1 MLLSPHFSFEEMTK
15 TSKPISN
22 HITDA
27 NNFFVMFNL
36 ARLCSLILEP
46 LRIELRK
53 PLIINS
59 GYRNKAVNL
68 AVGGVSNSYHTKGL
82 ACDISTENWTIYD
95 FQKVSNWRLVHSDLV
110 REFINHNSYIHIAL
124 RS

>member
-1 MLLSPHFSFEEMTK
+1 MLLSQHFSFEEMTR
-15 TSKPISN
+15 TTKPISN

-27 NNFFVMFNL
+27 NNFLIMFNL

-46 LRIELRK
+46 LRIELGK
-53 PLIINS
+53 PIIINS

-68 AVGGVSNSYHTKGL
+68 AVGGVNNSYHTKGL
-82 ACDISTENWTIYD
+82 ACDINTKSWTSLD
-95 FQKVSNWRLVHSDLV
+95 FQKVSNWRLVNFDIV
-110 REFINHNSYIHIAL
+110 QEYINHDSYIHIAL

>member
-1 MLLSPHFSFEEMTK
+1 MLLSQHFSFEEMTR
-15 TSKPISN
+15 TTKPISN

-27 NNFFVMFNL
+27 NNFFIMFNL

-46 LRIELRK
+46 LRIELGK
-53 PLIINS
+53 PIIINS
-59 GYRNKAVNL
+59 GYRNKEVNL

-82 ACDISTENWTIYD
+82 ACDINTKSWTSLD
-95 FQKVSNWRLVHSDLV
+95 FQKVSNWRLVNFDIV
-110 REFINHNSYIHIAL
+110 QEYINHDSYIHIAL